1 MTQLSV
7 KGLTLC
13 TPEFHRIAKRGE
25 ELAQAQALVD
35 EIKDKLWKLA
45 ETGCLT
51 ESQYREIRSIV
62 VKLGW

>member
-13 TPEFHRIAKRGE
+13 TPEFHRIAKRGQ
-25 ELAQAQALVD
+25 ELAQAQSLVN
-35 EIKDKLWKLA
+35 EIKDKLWELA

-51 ESQYREIRSIV
+51 EEQYREIHSV
-62 VKLGW
+62 VDMIGW